1 MQSRYDRGGETLKY
15 LRTTLG
21 PKSKSELGMILP
33 HEHVFVDLRTPDQP
47 GYAEA
52 DIDDVVRLM
61 APEIERIKKLGV
73 TALVECST
81 GGVGRRADID
91 LAVSLATD
99 FPIVVPTG
107 NYREP
112 WIPEWVRHAS
122 EKELEAW
129 MLRELTEQIDETG
142 FQAGWIKLSAGDDG
156 MTALETKIL
165 RAAARAAA
173 QTDAVI
179 GSHTIR
185 GRVVMDQ
192 LDIIE
197 AEGYRAD
204 RFISIHTQEEKDF
217 ALNVAVAER
226 GAWIEYDH
234 VGRGGDNEV
243 AELVIKA
250 LEAGCGD
257 RLLLSHDR
265 GWFDPAQPKGGIP
278 KPYTH
283 LSTVLL
289 PELKRRGIDDGT
301 LMRLTHDN
309 PFEAF
314 AR

>member
-1 MQSRYDRGGETLKY
+1 MKH

-21 PKSKSELGMILP
+21 LKSKSELGMILP

-52 DIDDVVRLM
+52 NVEDVVRLM

-107 NYREP
+107 IYREP
-112 WIPEWVRHAS
+112 WIPEWVRQAS
-122 EKELEAW
+122 EEKLEAW

-156 MTALETKIL
+156 MTALERKIL

-173 QTDAVI
+173 QTNAVI

-192 LDIIE
+192 LDVIE

-217 ALNVAVAER
+217 AYHLAVAER

-234 VGRGGDNEV
+234 VGRGEDDDV
-243 AELVIKA
+243 AELVIRA
-250 LEAGCGD
+250 LEAGRGE
-257 RLLLSHDR
+257 RMLLSHDR
-265 GWFDPAQPKGGIP
+265 GWFDPALPKGGIP

-289 PELKRRGIDDGT
+289 PELKRRGIDDSI